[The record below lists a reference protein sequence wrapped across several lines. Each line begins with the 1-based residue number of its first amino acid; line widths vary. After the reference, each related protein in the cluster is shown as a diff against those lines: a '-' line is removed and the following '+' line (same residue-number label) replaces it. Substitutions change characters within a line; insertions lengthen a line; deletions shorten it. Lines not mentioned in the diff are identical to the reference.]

1 MLYYIIM
8 YTVIYRHTLLIPCTG
23 RDHKEDYY
31 KLLGVPRNAS
41 QNEIK
46 KAYYEVQTIKVCI
59 VLVSFLFRSAGWV
72 YCRKV
77 ETSLILVYQLFAI
90 T

>member
-1 MLYYIIM
+1 MLYVVL
-8 YTVIYRHTLLIPCTG
+8 YTVIYSHTLLIPCTG

-46 KAYYEVQTIKVCI
+46 KAYYEVQINPQC
-59 VLVSFLFRSAGWV
+59 WV

-77 ETSLILVYQLFAI
+77 ETSLILVY
-90 T
+90 

>member
-1 MLYYIIM
+1 MLY
-8 YTVIYRHTLLIPCTG
+8 VVHAVLASHTLLIPCTG

-46 KAYYEVQTIKVCI
+46 KAYYEVQTIKVCV
-59 VLVSFLFRSAGWV
+59 VLVSYSAVLAGYIVGRSRRA
-72 YCRKV
+72 
-77 ETSLILVYQLFAI
+77 
-90 T
+90 